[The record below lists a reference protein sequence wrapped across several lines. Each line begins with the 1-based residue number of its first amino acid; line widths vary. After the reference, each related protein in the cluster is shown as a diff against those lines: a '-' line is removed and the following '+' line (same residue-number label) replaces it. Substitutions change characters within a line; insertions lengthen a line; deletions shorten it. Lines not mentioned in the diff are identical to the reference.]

1 MLNNDRSLLT
11 VDEWNLLSNILNCY
25 DEQNLV
31 CKTQACL
38 KQQSALPPK
47 IRMKK
52 LITLELIA
60 SHFQAVQPFL
70 QRSPYFYRLPHD
82 IQTMILQNNF
92 FGTGNFNTVLASLE
106 ASAFRNEFYTAQC
119 CQIYGEAAVKS
130 TYRIME
136 RIESNLSLLKVL
148 IMILAFSTNC
158 SIVDY
163 KEPTCLITINVNYLL
178 SIQNIFITMLWKYL
192 VYQYG
197 HENAVRHL
205 LVIVKNYLDILQKTN
220 DSATQQ
226 HLTMVN
232 NITEGIVDTLVVDDS
247 TNAIVIE

>member
-11 VDEWNLLSNILNCY
+11 VDEWNLLSNILNSY

-31 CKTQACL
+31 CITQAFL
-38 KQQSALPPK
+38 KQQLALPPK

-52 LITLELIA
+52 LITLELIG

-70 QRSPYFYRLPHD
+70 KRSPYFYRLPHD
-82 IQTMILQNNF
+82 MQTMILQNNF
-92 FGTGNFNTVLASLE
+92 LGTGNFNTVVASLE
-106 ASAFRNEFYTAQC
+106 ANAFRNEFYTAQC
-119 CQIYGEAAVKS
+119 CQIYGEATVKS

-136 RIESNLSLLKVL
+136 RVEPNLSLLKVL

-158 SIVDY
+158 SITDY
-163 KEPTCLITINVNYLL
+163 KEPICLITINVKYLL

-197 HENAVRHL
+197 HENAVRRL
-205 LVIVKNYLDILQKTN
+205 LVMVKNYLDVLQKAHE
-220 DSATQQ
+220 SAAQQ
-226 HLTMVN
+226 HRTMVD
-232 NITEGIVDTLVVDDS
+232 NITERIVDTLVVDDS